1 MPFPLIL
8 KFVGFMLLLYGVFI
22 SISRINTH
30 EFESSRDKIGNYI
43 ALAVYFSLFP
53 CVSKSVDRLLSIP
66 KDWLIGMG
74 VALLVFPVIQW
85 VVQSISGTL
94 GAILEGPTEF
104 ASQKIVQAL
113 PKRLKS
119 DPEPEEILFKEDIR
133 IAAIHEAG
141 HALVYGLLDTLPSSL
156 VAYINKRALCSSE
169 YSGVG
174 GQVGAVSRPY
184 SLQYE
189 PCMKWSMFL
198 SLAGME
204 GERAVLGVC
213 SSGAQADMDHWY
225 SKAKLYLVSGCSTLL
240 YFPLPQEEWEVNTNR
255 ESLASLLKIHREV
268 LTQFFKENQQVLS
281 ELADALIQRERLKA
295 NDLKPFL
302 NKVVSVPG
310 IPKVSDKYLR
320 FL

>member
-1 MPFPLIL
+1 
-8 KFVGFMLLLYGVFI
+8 MLLLYGVFI
-22 SISRINTH
+22 SISKIRTH
-30 EFESSRDKIGNYI
+30 YFESSRDKIGNYI

-94 GAILEGPTEF
+94 GAILESPTEF

-119 DPEPEEILFKEDIR
+119 DCEPEEILFKEDIR

-156 VAYINKRALCSSE
+156 VAYINKRTLCSSE

-174 GQVGAVSRPY
+174 GQVGADSKPH

-189 PCMKWSMFL
+189 PCMKWSMLL

-204 GERAVLGVC
+204 GERALLGVC
-213 SSGAQADMDHWY
+213 SSGAQSDMVHWY

-255 ESLASLLKIHREV
+255 ESLASLLENHREM

-281 ELADALIQRERLKA
+281 ELADALIKHERLKA
-295 NDLKPFL
+295 PDLKPFL
-302 NKVVSVPG
+302 DKVISVPG
-310 IPKVSDKYLR
+310 MSKVSDKYLR